1 MQITIELTEK
11 ESNLIHTFI
20 RRTVFEDFIRPMQ
33 ESGDTKEQTLNRV
46 YETISAMQKIRTAIE
61 NN

>member
-46 YETISAMQKIRTAIE
+46 YETISAMQKIRNAIE
-61 NN
+61 DN